1 MISNKNI
8 EQKPQRKHKRELVRE
23 NYGWSLDI
31 LNVKE
36 WDVWIR
42 MPNMKKWGV

>member
-23 NYGWSLDI
+23 NYG
-31 LNVKE
+31 
-36 WDVWIR
+36 
-42 MPNMKKWGV
+42 